1 MMLIKSKKLLFALPL
16 ILLLFSCQSI
26 NSKSSSNSASPNSD
40 PSSIIVATYSLGE
53 VTLKD
58 ANYELN
64 KLIAKN
70 DKLKDLTFDKLSQ
83 EQKETIIKEIA
94 LREISYKEA
103 KKRKLNKQKDYQES
117 LKSFESELLK
127 QKLLYTLAKEAIDD
141 KNVKKNYDEVVAKL
155 KDKKDLRISYIA
167 TKTQNEAE
175 AIYQTLVKFPTSFA
189 IQAKKRSI
197 DKEVGKKGGDLG
209 FILED
214 GLPAD
219 VLKQAKTLKKGQ
231 ISKPFLTNNKWVL
244 IKFEDERSAEILPYE
259 KAKDS
264 LAQNLAKKAME
275 DFAQQTIE
283 KAKISILVK

>member
-1 MMLIKSKKLLFALPL
+1 MLIKSKKLLFALPL

-26 NSKSSSNSASPNSD
+26 NSKSATNSATPNSD

-64 KLIAKN
+64 KLITKN

-127 QKLLYTLAKEAIDD
+127 QKLKHL
-141 KNVKKNYDEVVAKL
+141 
-155 KDKKDLRISYIA
+155 
-167 TKTQNEAE
+167 
-175 AIYQTLVKFPTSFA
+175 AIYK
-189 IQAKKRSI
+189 
-197 DKEVGKKGGDLG
+197 
-209 FILED
+209 
-214 GLPAD
+214 
-219 VLKQAKTLKKGQ
+219 
-231 ISKPFLTNNKWVL
+231 NNKII
-244 IKFEDERSAEILPYE
+244 IKSY
-259 KAKDS
+259 
-264 LAQNLAKKAME
+264 
-275 DFAQQTIE
+275 
-283 KAKISILVK
+283 

>member
-64 KLIAKN
+64 KLITKN

-117 LKSFESELLK
+117 LKSF
-127 QKLLYTLAKEAIDD
+127 
-141 KNVKKNYDEVVAKL
+141 
-155 KDKKDLRISYIA
+155 
-167 TKTQNEAE
+167 
-175 AIYQTLVKFPTSFA
+175 
-189 IQAKKRSI
+189 
-197 DKEVGKKGGDLG
+197 
-209 FILED
+209 
-214 GLPAD
+214 
-219 VLKQAKTLKKGQ
+219 
-231 ISKPFLTNNKWVL
+231 
-244 IKFEDERSAEILPYE
+244 
-259 KAKDS
+259 
-264 LAQNLAKKAME
+264 
-275 DFAQQTIE
+275 
-283 KAKISILVK
+283 